1 LYVSLRFERKRRQF
15 SLVYPDKATTLT
27 PQGCKMRN
35 TEWTVG
41 IVVFAGPDT
50 KLMQNSGAFDRLDGC
65 VMMRWNGERHALFFV
80 PSTQSLA
87 RRDSLQAHAY

>member
-1 LYVSLRFERKRRQF
+1 M
-15 SLVYPDKATTLT
+15 YPDKATTLT